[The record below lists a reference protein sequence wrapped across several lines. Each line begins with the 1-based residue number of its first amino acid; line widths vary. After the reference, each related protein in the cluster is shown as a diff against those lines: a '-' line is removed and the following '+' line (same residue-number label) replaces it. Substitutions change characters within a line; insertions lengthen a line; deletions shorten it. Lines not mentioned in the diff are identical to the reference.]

1 MASSKKTPLS
11 ETNAVVRTTAPDHA
25 AETRE
30 ALSRNVSVQMLA
42 KFGYLATRFL
52 IPPFVL
58 AHIGLEAYGVWA
70 TAFVLVSYL
79 GVSTFGISNVYIKY
93 VAEYSAKR
101 EHERANGILAAGV
114 LITTTLSLLLFAGV
128 YLLLPELLVWLKV
141 SPELRAQAGD
151 VLLIVVA
158 VFLASIAFSVFGDT
172 LIGRQ
177 RIAAQQTIWVIAY
190 LVETLLIFVLIGMGR
205 GIQGLAE
212 AYLIRTLIEIGLAFI
227 VVIRTERWFSLSP
240 RLITK
245 QSLHVILHFGGTVQ
259 ILGFLA
265 ILIHSVERLLAA
277 TLIGVKAA
285 GLVDIAKKL
294 PGMAGTIPSVF
305 AAAFVPAASYLHGGL
320 EHDPSGRTKLA
331 QLYLKGGRYM
341 NLAAAFVCAF
351 LATLPQPIL
360 DVWLGEEY
368 PGAVTIMLLFAI
380 SVQIGKLTGP
390 GTSILKGIGR
400 PHDEFY
406 YAIPNLLLLGILVP
420 LSWVYANGWELLPI
434 VIAIVISTSLSALI
448 FIIRANQLLQISTKD
463 YIVRVIIPGLIPY
476 LVGLLVAIP
485 VTLLQGGLDR
495 LALALLVIAAGLVYS
510 LITAGLIVFVIFD
523 RGERAWFQSI
533 AARYL
538 NRLLPKKRSA

>member
-1 MASSKKTPLS
+1 
-11 ETNAVVRTTAPDHA
+11 
-25 AETRE
+25 
-30 ALSRNVSVQMLA
+30 MLA

-79 GVSTFGISNVYIKY
+79 GISTFGISNVYVKY

-101 EHERANGILAAGV
+101 EHARANGVLAAGV
-114 LITTTLSLLLFAGV
+114 LITTTLSLLLFGVV
-128 YLLLPELLVWLKV
+128 YLLLPELLIWLKV
-141 SPELRAQAGD
+141 SPDLQIQAGEV
-151 VLLIVVA
+151 VLVVVA
-158 VFLASIAFSVFGDT
+158 VFLGSIAFSVFGDT

-177 RIAAQQTIWVIAY
+177 RIAAQQTIWVVAY
-190 LVETLLIFVLIGMGR
+190 LTETLLIFVLVGMGR

-227 VVIRTERWFSLSP
+227 VVMRTERWFSLSP
-240 RLITK
+240 RHITK
-245 QSLHVILHFGGTVQ
+245 QSLRVILRFGGTVQ

-265 ILIHSVERLLAA
+265 ILLHSAERLLAA

-305 AAAFVPAASYLHGGL
+305 AGAFVPAASYMHGGL
-320 EHDPSGRTKLA
+320 EHDPSGRAKLT

-341 NLAAAFVCAF
+341 NLTAAFICAF

-368 PGAVTIMLLFAI
+368 PGAVTIMLLSAVA
-380 SVQIGKLTGP
+380 VQIAKLTGP

-406 YAIPNLLLLGILVP
+406 YAIPNIVLLLILLP
-420 LSWVYANGWELLPI
+420 LSWVWAEGWELLPI
-434 VIAIVISTSLSALI
+434 VIAVAVATTLSALV
-448 FIIRANQLLQISTKD
+448 FIIRANRLLQVSTKD
-463 YIVRVIIPGLIPY
+463 YLTRVFLPGLMPY
-476 LVGLLVAIP
+476 VVGLLVAIP
-485 VTLLQGGLDR
+485 VSLIQEGLDR
-495 LALALLVIAAGLVYS
+495 VALAILVIAAGLVYS
-510 LITAGLIVFVIFD
+510 MLTTSLTLF
-523 RGERAWFQSI
+523 
-533 AARYL
+533 
-538 NRLLPKKRSA
+538 